1 VLIIPRGLE
10 IMIYLTTLV
19 MIKND
24 WILVFFIIIFSLLA
38 IVKWLYKERLFN
50 LVTIYFSKDY
60 FLKYGKENQLIFNWF
75 NAVLFFIQSVIIGF
89 LFLAYCIFYKPE
101 IIQQN
106 SLQLFLKSILFVS
119 LFFLVRYVV
128 GKVLAIIFE
137 INKQHEH
144 LAFAKISY
152 LYSSIL
158 LIIPFTFSIF
168 YIKTYNLLAFQ
179 LTIAIFTILLIIRY
193 VVVFNNNNKTIF
205 SRLFYFILYFCA
217 LEIAPVLLV
226 LKQVV

>member
-1 VLIIPRGLE
+1 
-10 IMIYLTTLV
+10 

-24 WILVFFIIIFSLLA
+24 WILFFFIIIFSLLA

-50 LVTIYFSKDY
+50 LATIYFSKRY
-60 FLKYGKENQLIFNWF
+60 FLKYGKENQPIFNWF

-106 SLQLFLKSILFVS
+106 SLQLLLKTSLFVS

-128 GKVLAIIFE
+128 GKALAVIFE
-137 INKQHEH
+137 INKQHEY
-144 LAFAKISY
+144 LTFAKISY

-168 YIKTYNLLAFQ
+168 YIKTYNLLAFHF
-179 LTIAIFTILLIIRY
+179 TITLFSILLIIRY
-193 VVVFNNNNKTIF
+193 VVIFNNNNKIIL
-205 SRLFYFILYFCA
+205 SRLFYFMLYFCA
-217 LEIAPVLLV
+217 LEIAPILLA
-226 LKQVV
+226 LKLAV